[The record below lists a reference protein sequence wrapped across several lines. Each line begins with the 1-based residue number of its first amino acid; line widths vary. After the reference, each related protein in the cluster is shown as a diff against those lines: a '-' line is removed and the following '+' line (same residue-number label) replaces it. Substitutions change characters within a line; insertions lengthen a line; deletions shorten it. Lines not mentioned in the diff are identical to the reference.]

1 MIENNQGDV
10 AGRVAVKIG
19 GLQFREQ
26 IRVPGARPLF
36 TLLSWFV
43 GS

>member
-1 MIENNQGDV
+1 MSKKIENNQGDV
-10 AGRVAVKIG
+10 TGGVVAKIG

-36 TLLSWFV
+36 TLLS
-43 GS
+43 